1 MADTLKEFSS
11 FTGKSY
17 SDLKDGITIAST
29 NGSQKAVIKHI
40 SIDNPKGRNIQI
52 RQGSLTGPIV
62 AQTTSDGLNGNEIL
76 DNSQSLVATT
86 DEKPPITAIHQVGWF
101 EGGDSNQHNTTGHIR
116 TWGPKGHKYPDY
128 SWTMN
133 DLDWGPTHNNSHG
146 SNNDDAY
153 GRRFYN
159 SATTS
164 TNLQNVSD
172 SWFGA
177 DGRFY
182 WVHRQA
188 AGGEIS
194 GTAFSNFTVRRF
206 ETDSTTV
213 TTYGSSGDAKVSA
226 YDGERYFYTIASGG
240 TEMRKYDTKTL
251 GTSNT
256 YTAIPLR
263 QDDKDTGSFNI
274 WLDDY
279 VCGYYYCDGYILI
292 NGNNSN
298 DETSGGAFRLIS
310 CATGKTKACYSPAW
324 NDLTTY
330 GSGTTQSTHR
340 ATIGLVKDSQG
351 CFWTFIGRYGEDAHN
366 SSHNRIYVASIG
378 TNPEK
383 TFLANGQKWGR
394 TKQWYLAGNTTSAKY
409 LQTIENNHAHNVVRK
424 LGVQGNKFGN
434 PAGTAVHSPNMSRYL
449 ICVGDHY
456 KDGTAVPDNDR
467 GPYFVVFDFDCCL
480 SRQGFIPDRF
490 RGNDMRY
497 NDSSGGQFRYHAG
510 VYRMVSDPEGVDG
523 SFGDISIRTTGIL
536 VT

>member
-29 NGSQKAVIKHI
+29 NGSQKAVIKQI
-40 SIDNPKGRNIQI
+40 SIDNPNGRNIQI
-52 RQGSLTGPIV
+52 REGSITGPIV
-62 AQTTSDGLNGNEIL
+62 AQTTADGLNGNEIL

-86 DEKPPITAIHQVGWF
+86 DEKPPVTAIHQVGWF

-116 TWGPKGHKYPDY
+116 TWGTKGHKYPDY
-128 SWTMN
+128 SWTYN
-133 DLDWGPTHNNSHG
+133 DLDWGPTNNQSHG

-153 GRRFYN
+153 GRRPFN

-182 WVHRQA
+182 WVHRQS

-194 GTAFSNFTVRRF
+194 GTMFSNFTVRRF
-206 ETDSTTV
+206 ETDSSTV
-213 TTYGSSGDAKVSA
+213 TTYGSTGDAKISA
-226 YDGERYFYTIASGG
+226 YDGERYFYTIASGSS
-240 TEMRKYDTKTL
+240 EMRKYDTKTL

-256 YTAIPLR
+256 YTAITLR
-263 QDDKDTGSFNI
+263 PDDKDTGTQTI
-274 WLDDY
+274 TLDDY

-298 DETSGGAFRLIS
+298 DENDSGAFRLIS

-324 NDLTTY
+324 DNLTGY

-340 ATIGLVKDSQG
+340 ASIGLVKDSQG
-351 CFWTFIGRYGEDAHN
+351 CFWTFIGRYANDNYNDE
-366 SSHNRIYVASIG
+366 NRIYISSIG

-394 TKQWYLAGNTTSAKY
+394 RKAWYLANNNSTSHK
-409 LQTIENNHAHNVVRK
+409 LQTIEGDQAKNIVRK

-434 PAGTAVHSPNMSRYL
+434 PAGTAVHSPSMSRYL
-449 ICVGDHY
+449 LLVGDHY
-456 KDGTAVPDNDR
+456 KDGTACPSNDR
-467 GPYFVVFDFDCCL
+467 GPYFVAFDFDCWN
-480 SRQGFIPDRF
+480 SRQAFVPDRF

-497 NDSSGGQFRYHAG
+497 NGGPNNEARYHAG
-510 VYRMVSDPEGVDG
+510 VYRMVTEPEAVDG
-523 SFGDISIRTTGIL
+523 SFGDISIRTSGIL